1 MTRVVRNI
9 RKTKVSL
16 LRDEHL
22 LLQNKEHIG
31 TVIMSAGDRK
41 GNSNSEIKTVC
52 TVCKFIRI

>member
-1 MTRVVRNI
+1 MRNI
-9 RKTKVSL
+9 RKTKVSF